1 MAWDMHLLQTRK
13 LKKKTIYFS
22 FLFYKAIGISQHLQ
36 QIGKIII
43 IHVSNSC
50 SSSRISS
57 TLSVIK
63 LYSDIKKI

>member
-13 LKKKTIYFS
+13 YKKKTFISHFYFIKQSEFLNIYN
-22 FLFYKAIGISQHLQ
+22 KWE
-36 QIGKIII
+36 KIIT
-43 IHVSNSC
+43 IHVCNNS